1 MRFSKETAG
10 TTLLLVAGAALVVV
24 LVMTTI
30 PFGSLDDEDVSSDG
44 IEIQISPVPSPTTDR
59 PIEQFRGGCPPDG
72 FLTGGEVFSDKP
84 PQKIDPRLLDFM
96 QGEMVD
102 SLGETH
108 RFVQARAF
116 CLFIDDG
123 RVKGVV
129 NYDYSD
135 LGPVKADPF
144 VALSFWTSRQ
154 KIDLGTVCEI
164 DWDWNYS
171 PCESEDPVEEVPQE
185 AEEQQEPEPEPPSL
199 LEGGL
204 VLAFSGYSSLPS
216 AESPVLWEE
225 EKREK

>member
-10 TTLLLVAGAALVVV
+10 TTLFLVACAV
-24 LVMTTI
+24 LIFVLAMGII
-30 PFGSLDDEDVSSDG
+30 PLGSSDDGGVSNDG
-44 IEIQISPVPSPTTDR
+44 IEIQISPVPSSTIDR

-72 FLTGGEVFSDKP
+72 FLTGGEVSSDKP
-84 PQKIDPRLLDFM
+84 SQKIDPRLRALM

-129 NYDYSD
+129 HYDYSGLD
-135 LGPVKADPF
+135 PENANPF
-144 VALSFWTSRQ
+144 VALSSWMSRQ
-154 KIDLGTVCEI
+154 KIDRGIACKI
-164 DWDWNYS
+164 DWDWDPH
-171 PCESEDPVEEVPQE
+171 PCEREDPVEEIPQE
-185 AEEQQEPEPEPPSL
+185 EEEQQEQEPPSL

-204 VLAFSGYSSLPS
+204 VFVSSNFSCLRSSGS
-216 AESPVLWEE
+216 TYTREE
-225 EKREK
+225 E

>member
-1 MRFSKETAG
+1 MRIWALAALVLATA
-10 TTLLLVAGAALVVV
+10 LLLVFSAVRTSPWTGEEGEPTDNGV
-24 LVMTTI
+24 
-30 PFGSLDDEDVSSDG
+30 E
-44 IEIQISPVPSPTTDR
+44 IEISPSPSPSSATTDR
-59 PIEQFRGGCPPDG
+59 SIEQFRGGCPPDG

-84 PQKIDPRLLDFM
+84 PQKIDPRLFDFM

-129 NYDYSD
+129 NYDYSE
-135 LGPVKADPF
+135 LGPVQADPF

-154 KIDLGTVCEI
+154 KIDPGTVCEI

-171 PCESEDPVEEVPQE
+171 PCESADPVEEVPQE

>member
-10 TTLLLVAGAALVVV
+10 TTLFLAACAVLIFV

-30 PFGSLDDEDVSSDG
+30 LLGSSDDGGVSNDG
-44 IEIQISPVPSPTTDR
+44 IEIQISPVPSSTTDGL
-59 PIEQFRGGCPPDG
+59 IEQFRGGCPPDG
-72 FLTGGEVFSDKP
+72 FLTGGEVSSDKP
-84 PQKIDPRLLDFM
+84 PQKIDPRLRALM

-129 NYDYSD
+129 NYDYSW
-135 LGPVKADPF
+135 LGPENADPF

-154 KIDLGTVCEI
+154 KIDRGTVCEI
-164 DWDWNYS
+164 DWDWNYH
-171 PCESEDPVEEVPQE
+171 PCESEDPVEEAPQE
-185 AEEQQEPEPEPPSL
+185 AEEQREPEEP
-199 LEGGL
+199 LEGDR
-204 VLAFSGYSSLPS
+204 VVA
-216 AESPVLWEE
+216 
-225 EKREK
+225 